1 MFEAI
6 KKWFKR
12 PIVINF
18 TVESLNSGSGLN
30 VIKTDSHITPEV
42 AEAVRKAWTEFGNF
56 KVTVLG
62 PHAKLEQLSDADLRA
77 IGLIR
82 ADFGVLE
89 YPGPSTI
96 SQEGIWLLDKCERA
110 IKLNPNSDIAK
121 YLKDSVTKD
130 DE

>member
-18 TVESLNSGSGLN
+18 TVESLDSGNGIN
-30 VIKTDSHITPEV
+30 VIKVDSHITPEV
-42 AEAVRKAWTEFGNF
+42 AEAVRKAWCEFNNS

-62 PHAKLEQLSDADLRA
+62 PHAKLEQLSDADLHA

-82 ADFGVLE
+82 ADFGVDKYNE
-89 YPGPSTI
+89 TATTSTQT
-96 SQEGIWLLDKCERA
+96 S
-110 IKLNPNSDIAK
+110 NS
-121 YLKDSVTKD
+121 
-130 DE
+130 

>member
-18 TVESLNSGSGLN
+18 TVESLDSGSGLN

-82 ADFGVLE
+82 ADFG
-89 YPGPSTI
+89 
-96 SQEGIWLLDKCERA
+96 
-110 IKLNPNSDIAK
+110 
-121 YLKDSVTKD
+121 
-130 DE
+130 

>member
-42 AEAVRKAWTEFGNF
+42 AEAIRKACINS
-56 KVTVLG
+56 KVVVLG

-77 IGLIR
+77 LGLIR
-82 ADFGVLE
+82 ADFG
-89 YPGPSTI
+89 
-96 SQEGIWLLDKCERA
+96 
-110 IKLNPNSDIAK
+110 
-121 YLKDSVTKD
+121 
-130 DE
+130 